1 MSAMRLSI
9 LVAMAKNRA
18 IGKNNA
24 LPWHLSADLK
34 HFRALTMGHPIIM
47 GRKTYESIGRPL
59 PGRTNIIMTRQ
70 KGYQVEGAI
79 TVNSVDDALKV
90 CQEGVDGN
98 SEVFLIGGA
107 ELYRRTLRLCHRI
120 YVTEIQQDFDGDT
133 FFPEFDIEEWQ
144 EISREKHFS
153 EDDKLEY
160 HFVMLDRKISL
171 NIAPA
176 SEVLG
181 TNCTFTQFPKGH

>member
-1 MSAMRLSI
+1 MNAMRLSI
-9 LVAMAKNRA
+9 LVAMAKNRV

-34 HFRALTMGHPIIM
+34 HFKALTMGHPVIM
-47 GRKTYESIGRPL
+47 GRKTFESIGRPL
-59 PGRTNIIMTRQ
+59 PGRTNIIMTHQ
-70 KGYQVEGAI
+70 KSYQVSGAI
-79 TVNSVDDALKV
+79 TVNSIGDALKV

-107 ELYRRTLRLCHRI
+107 ALYRETLGLCHRI

-133 FFPEFDIEEWQ
+133 FFPKFDMEGWQ

-153 EDDKLEY
+153 ADDKLEY
-160 HFVMLDRKISL
+160 HFVILDHKAR
-171 NIAPA
+171 
-176 SEVLG
+176 
-181 TNCTFTQFPKGH
+181 C